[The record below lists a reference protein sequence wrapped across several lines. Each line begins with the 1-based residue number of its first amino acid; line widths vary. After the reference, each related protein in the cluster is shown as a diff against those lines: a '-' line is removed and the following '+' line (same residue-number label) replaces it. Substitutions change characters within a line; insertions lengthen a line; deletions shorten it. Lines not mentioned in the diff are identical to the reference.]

1 MFNLLDI
8 SGSSM
13 TAHKLMLDTVSNNL
27 ANMNTVAESKDT
39 VYQRQGVIFETF
51 EDSLNSKLG
60 VKASA
65 ITNSKR
71 QAVAQYDPTHPYADE
86 EGYIYTPDINLTEEM
101 ADMIVAQRGYFANVQ
116 VLNYSRE
123 MIEKTLEIGR

>member
-101 ADMIVAQRGYFANVQ
+101 ADMIVAQRGYSANVQ